1 LLDYLWIKKVEWC
14 VVLEKWKRLYL
25 EAGKMK
31 NTLVFSIVGYV
42 LFTCIAHAG
51 TIAEIAAMPEGGHA
65 TSDAVVILSVT
76 DLVPD
81 AGYKSFQI
89 RDLTRAMTIYGTNA
103 EIDAAL
109 TGFGAGGIID
119 ISGCTAH
126 IGGALVLTSGG
137 GVSGFAVSGRTS
149 TAPLPFYA
157 LNVAPSN
164 IAQSYES
171 NLVCL
176 QNVSFADSGVFAA
189 GADYALTGSGAVIR
203 IATDELG
210 LSGLA
215 IPTGP
220 LNITGIVIPDPQAS
234 VGSYCLAPRGL
245 GDIVS
250 IPEPVSLL
258 LLGLGGM
265 LLRRLHSV

>member
-1 LLDYLWIKKVEWC
+1 M
-14 VVLEKWKRLYL
+14 KR
-25 EAGKMK
+25 
-31 NTLVFSIVGYV
+31 TLVLSIVVFALITG
-42 LFTCIAHAG
+42 FTQAS

-81 AGYKSFQI
+81 AGCKSFQI

-119 ISGCTAH
+119 ISGYTAQ
-126 IGGALVLTSGG
+126 IGGALVLTTGG
-137 GVSGFAVSGRTS
+137 TIGGFAVSGRTS
-149 TAPLPFYA
+149 SAPLLTNAVY
-157 LNVAPSN
+157 VSPSD

-176 QNVSFADSGVFAA
+176 QNVLFADSGVFAA
-189 GADYALTGSGAVIR
+189 GANYALTGSGAVIR

-210 LSGLA
+210 LSGLT

-220 LNITGIVIPDPQAS
+220 LNITGIVIPDPLAS
-234 VGSYCLAPRGL
+234 VGSYCLAPRGIL
-245 GDIVS
+245 DIVS
-250 IPEPVSLL
+250 IPEPASLL
-258 LLGLGGM
+258 LLALGGIVARKS
-265 LLRRLHSV
+265 RRN

>member
-1 LLDYLWIKKVEWC
+1 
-14 VVLEKWKRLYL
+14 
-25 EAGKMK
+25 MK
-31 NTLVFSIVGYV
+31 NTLVLSIVGFV
-42 LFTCIAHAG
+42 LITGFAKAL
-51 TIAEIAAMPEGGHA
+51 TIAEMAMLPEGGHA

-81 AGYKSFQI
+81 PGIKSFQI

-109 TGFGAGGIID
+109 TGFGLGGIID
-119 ISGCTAH
+119 ISGYTAQ
-126 IGGALVLTSGG
+126 IGGALVLTTGG
-137 GVSGFAVSGRTS
+137 TIGGFAVSGRTS
-149 TAPLPFYA
+149 SAPLLTGA
-157 LNVAPSN
+157 VHVLPSG

-176 QNVSFADSGVFAA
+176 QNVVFADSGVFAA
-189 GADYALTGSGAVIR
+189 GANYALAGSGALVR

-220 LNITGIVIPDPQAS
+220 LDITGIVIPSSSGD
-234 VGSYCLAPRGL
+234 GYCLAPRGL
-245 GDIVS
+245 GDIVLV
-250 IPEPVSLL
+250 PEPASLL
-258 LLGLGGM
+258 ILALGGLM
-265 LLRRLHSV
+265 IRQKRKCSGE

>member
-1 LLDYLWIKKVEWC
+1 MKKI
-14 VVLEKWKRLYL
+14 
-25 EAGKMK
+25 
-31 NTLVFSIVGYV
+31 LVFSIVVFALITG
-42 LFTCIAHAG
+42 FTQAG
-51 TIAEIAAMPEGGHA
+51 TIAEIAMLPEGGHA
-65 TSDAVVILSVT
+65 TSDEVVILSVT

-109 TGFGAGGIID
+109 AAFGTGDTID
-119 ISGCTAH
+119 ISGYTAH
-126 IGGALVLTSGG
+126 IGGALVLTSGGG

-149 TAPLPFYA
+149 TAPLPFNAVYVSPSD
-157 LNVAPSN
+157 VAE
-164 IAQSYES
+164 SYES

-210 LSGLA
+210 LSGLT

-220 LNITGIVIPDPQAS
+220 LNITGIVIPDPLAS
-234 VGSYCLAPRGL
+234 VGSYCLAPRGI

-250 IPEPVSLL
+250 IPEPVTLVI
-258 LLGLGGM
+258 LGLGGLN
-265 LLRRLHSV
+265 LLRRRAIVRRSSNAAPGRGKL